1 MPLTASANLRMIFAL
16 TLVHFTGDVYSAF
29 ISPLF
34 PAFVDRLGLTL
45 TQVGIVA
52 GTARFLAFI
61 VQPTVGYFADRFQTR
76 IFSLGGLA
84 LAVIFIPLAGVAPAF
99 WFLLLVVAVGSV
111 GSSMFHPSVTGM
123 IPLYAGRQAGLCM
136 SIFNTGGTFAFA
148 VGPVFVTAY
157 VARFGLT
164 ALPWTMAFGLFVLAY
179 LYRVLPPP
187 QSEGLAALGFRRAL
201 KDSLGHVWRI
211 LVLIW
216 LVMVM
221 RALVGQSF
229 LTFMPVLMVKEG
241 HSLTAA
247 GGWFA
252 LFTVAGTLSGLTA
265 GHLADRIGFKPI
277 FLATHLMM
285 TPALFL
291 LLACKG
297 NWVYFG
303 AFVAG
308 FMVLASLPLGVAMA
322 QQLAPRGRAMVAS
335 LMMGLAYGLG
345 GLFTPAVGWLADH
358 YGVRAVLY
366 GVAWIPV
373 LTVVLVMMFPKVRS
387 GQVG

>member
-84 LAVIFIPLAGVAPAF
+84 LAVVFIPLAGLAPAF
-99 WFLLLVVAVGSV
+99 WFLLLMVAVGSV

-211 LVLIW
+211 LVMIW

-229 LTFMPVLMVKEG
+229 LTFMPVLMVREG
-241 HSLTAA
+241 HTLTGA

-265 GHLADRIGFKPI
+265 GHLADRIGFKPV
-277 FLATHLMM
+277 FLASHLMM
-285 TPALFL
+285 TPALFM
-291 LLACKG
+291 LLACRG
-297 NWVYFG
+297 TWVYLG

-345 GLFTPAVGWLADH
+345 GLFTPVVGWLADH
-358 YGVRAVLY
+358 YGVRSVLY
-366 GVAWIPV
+366 GVAWIPL
-373 LTVVLVMMFPKVRS
+373 LTVILVMMFPKVRS